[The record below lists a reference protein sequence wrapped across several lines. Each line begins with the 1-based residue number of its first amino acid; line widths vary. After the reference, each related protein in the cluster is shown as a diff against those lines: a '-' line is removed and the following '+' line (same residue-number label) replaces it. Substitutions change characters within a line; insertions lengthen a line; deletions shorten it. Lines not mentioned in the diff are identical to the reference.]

1 MPSHLGPTRAG
12 VALTQFLP
20 PGDPGGIV
28 DEATLIDT
36 IASETA
42 PTAPPPHGAQG
53 MNAEVAAAVVLRRSL
68 KGGNI
73 NQGYAQCDVDR
84 LAIAIEKGQ
93 CSVERIQ
100 CRQMA
105 PLKVTAL
112 AGGGTVTWTLTP
124 VGPAF
129 ARELVVAFARPD
141 AALLLDFTPVVTQ
154 VSAKGRFAVTG
165 VTASTVP
172 ASNIATGFP
181 MNAFGGTF
189 QNYVLPSGIIFD
201 SSNPLI
207 VTVVNP
213 GADVGSILAGLTYD
227 LIRAG

>member
-1 MPSHLGPTRAG
+1 MTFGPTRGG
-12 VALTQFLP
+12 VALTQYID
-20 PGDPGGIV
+20 PGDDNGV

-36 IASETA
+36 IVSETA
-42 PTAPPPHGAQG
+42 PRRPTNGATV
-53 MNAEVAAAVVLRRSL
+53 NAEVQAAVVLRRSL

-93 CSVERIQ
+93 CAVERIQ

-105 PLKVTAL
+105 TLNVVAL
-112 AGGGTVTWTLTP
+112 AGLGAVTYTITP

-129 ARELVVAFARPD
+129 ARELVAGIVRPTT
-141 AALLLDFTPVVTQ
+141 AALDFIPVVTQ
-154 VSAKGRFAVTG
+154 ISSKGRFAVAGT
-165 VTASTVP
+165 TASTIGASNVP
-172 ASNIATGFP
+172 AGFP
-181 MNAFGGTF
+181 LTAFAGQF
-189 QNYVLPSGIIFD
+189 QNYVLSSGIIFD

-207 VTVVNP
+207 VTVTNT
-213 GADVGSILAGLTYD
+213 GADPGSFTAGLTYD